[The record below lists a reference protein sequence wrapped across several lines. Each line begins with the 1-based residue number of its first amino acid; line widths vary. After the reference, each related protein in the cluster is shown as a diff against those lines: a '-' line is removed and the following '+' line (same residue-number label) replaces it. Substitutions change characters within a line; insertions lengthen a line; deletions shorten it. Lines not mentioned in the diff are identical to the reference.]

1 MSLNLRV
8 TKKTLHFT
16 KEKKEVFVAAPNRG
30 NVIDAEKIA
39 DLIAKDTGTRPA
51 QVKMVEAVPKCTDPT
66 KRGLHKLV
74 LVYMLQNNDNC
85 IRSSLTRLQAISK
98 YSFCNS
104 KPIKLRLVRIAAMAV
119 VPLPINGSRITSFL
133 YVII

>member
-1 MSLNLRV
+1 M
-8 TKKTLHFT
+8 
-16 KEKKEVFVAAPNRG
+16 AAPDRG

-39 DLIAKDTGTRPA
+39 DLIAKDTGTRHA
-51 QVKMVEAVPKCTDPT
+51 QVKMVEAVAKWTAPQKEVCADFHG
-66 KRGLHKLV
+66 GLRKLV

-104 KPIKLRLVRIAAMAV
+104 KPIKFRLVRMAAMAV